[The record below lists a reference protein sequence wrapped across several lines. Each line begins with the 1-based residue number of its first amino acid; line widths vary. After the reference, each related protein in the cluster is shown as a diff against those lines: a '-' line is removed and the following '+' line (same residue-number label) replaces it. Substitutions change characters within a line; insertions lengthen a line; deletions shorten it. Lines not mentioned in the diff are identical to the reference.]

1 MEGTGGGDVKEWRER
16 YNYYIEKVSVSVS
29 EVIMGLQMILYDCD
43 NDDVIERG
51 GI

>member
-1 MEGTGGGDVKEWRER
+1 MVGIGRGEVKERRER
-16 YNYYIEKVSVSVS
+16 YYYIEKVSVS
-29 EVIMGLQMILYDCD
+29 EVIMGMQMILYDCD